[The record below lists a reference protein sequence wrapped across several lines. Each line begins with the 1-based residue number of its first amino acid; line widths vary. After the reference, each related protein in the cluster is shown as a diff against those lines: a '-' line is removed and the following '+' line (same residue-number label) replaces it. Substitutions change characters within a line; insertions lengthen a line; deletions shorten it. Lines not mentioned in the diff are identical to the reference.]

1 MSGLFN
7 KAKSML
13 SGKNA
18 DKIADAVET
27 NVTDERVDSVLG
39 KVPGGEKLAD
49 KVPDNVGEKAGD
61 AIREHLGSDQP
72 NS

>member
-27 NVTDERVDSVLG
+27 NVTDERVDGVLG

-49 KVPDNVGEKAGD
+49 KVPDSVGEKAGD

>member
-18 DKIADAVET
+18 DKVADAIET
-27 NVTDERVDSVLG
+27 NVTDERVDDVLG
-39 KVPGGEKLAD
+39 KVPGGDKLAG
-49 KVPDNVGEKAGD
+49 KVPDNVGEKASD
-61 AIREHLGSDQP
+61 AVREHLGSDKP
-72 NS
+72 TA